1 MVGTINIEC
10 HLNIPKNQHYLDFSF
25 LGRIQAENIFKTYNP
40 SLFFFENILFSFE
53 NYLKRF
59 FFKKFS
65 RINENSMKN
74 HQSPLKLTKAKY
86 KS

>member
-1 MVGTINIEC
+1 MKTQ
-10 HLNIPKNQHYLDFSF
+10 KNQQYLDFIF
-25 LGRIQAENIFKTYNP
+25 LERIQVENTFNRHNP

-53 NYLKRF
+53 NYLKVF

-74 HQSPLKLTKAKY
+74 HQSSLKLTKAKY